1 LDISRHGD
9 KVKTISLDVL
19 LESELI
25 SKEDTQSLSVKF
37 ASHPVFTAAE
47 ILELDL
53 PAMNRVD
60 ALLQPE
66 FLSERQLRELAC
78 DFAEHTLP
86 IFESR
91 TPRDRRPRKCLEIAR
106 LHLTGAANSEEL
118 QKAISEAI
126 PAVWR
131 FDKTE
136 FTSAFEAGLV
146 TTFLD
151 YKDAAELAR
160 IIAKQT
166 QRAAHLYLWEQRK
179 SNVEPML
186 GRELEACWQLKR
198 IVTKIRGLT
207 SPLFLVQ

>member
-1 LDISRHGD
+1 M
-9 KVKTISLDVL
+9 KTISLDIL

-25 SKEDTQSLSVKF
+25 SKEESQSLSVKF
-37 ASHPVFTAAE
+37 ASRPVFTATE

-53 PAMNRVD
+53 PARNRVD
-60 ALLQPE
+60 ALLRPE

-91 TPRDRRPRKCLEIAR
+91 APRDRHPRKCLEIAR
-106 LHLTGAANSEEL
+106 LHLMSVSSSEEM

-136 FTSAFEAGLV
+136 FASAFEAGLV

-151 YKDAAELAR
+151 YEDAAELAR
-160 IIAKQT
+160 IVAKQT

-179 SNVEPML
+179 SNVEPMI

-198 IVTKIRGLT
+198 IVKKLRGVT
-207 SPLFLVQ
+207 PQVFLVK